1 MAGYK
6 LYNGDCLEVM
16 KLIPDGSV
24 DMILCDLPYGTT
36 AHNWDAV
43 IPFGALWERYRK
55 VAKEDA
61 VFVLF
66 ATQPFTTTLIGSNIE
81 EYRYSWIWKKDGC
94 NGFLNANY
102 APLKITEDICVF
114 SRATVGSLSKNKI
127 RYNPQGVVPV
137 NERMRNNP
145 NSSYRKSQG
154 YQSNG
159 NKLNSG
165 SEYFRKYSNYPNNIL
180 EFARDK
186 NAIHPTQKPVAL
198 LEYLIRTYTS
208 EGDTVLDN
216 TMGSGSTGVA
226 CMNTG
231 RNFIG
236 IELDEGYFAVA
247 QRRIGEAK
255 KINSVKLF

>member
-1 MAGYK
+1 MGVE
-6 LYNGDCLEVM
+6 LYNGDCLDVM
-16 KLIPDGSV
+16 KRLPDGIV
-24 DMILCDLPYGTT
+24 DLVVCDLPYGTT
-36 AHNWDAV
+36 AHGWDAV
-43 IPFGALWERYRK
+43 IPFEPLWEQYWR
-55 VAKEDA
+55 VAKDNA

-81 EYRYSWIWKKDGC
+81 QYRYSWVWKKDGC

-127 RYNPQGVVPV
+127 RYNPQGVVLV

-154 YQSNG
+154 YTSGG
-159 NKLNSG
+159 NKLNSD
-165 SEYFRKYSNYPNNIL
+165 SEYCRKYSNYPNNIL

-186 NAIHPTQKPVAL
+186 DVVHPTQKPVAL
-198 LEYLIRTYTS
+198 LKYLIRTYS
-208 EGDTVLDN
+208 NEGEIILDN

-226 CMNTG
+226 CVKCN

-236 IELDEGYFAVA
+236 IELDKKYFDIANK
-247 QRRIGEAK
+247 RINESVTDK
-255 KINSVKLF
+255 KRELF